1 MLLSAT
7 ATPLAPKYPLDHADE
22 NRNVCP
28 ILDITKPNCNCS
40 NFPLTGKVLIDQ
52 ADFAVPETQT
62 TANQPLNPNDDFEGQ
77 FDLGQVLH
85 LGVGDTEEPGAEYEL
100 SDEEPLTD
108 EGQDHDV
115 EQFAEIVS
123 MKGTT
128 FHGHFQEALHACKQ
142 LMLDGHTPELSL
154 SPEPVNKRDENA
166 IVVKALLG
174 VWKPIGYIPASKVPK
189 VTDAMRKNEITS
201 VVLHNVIYIFACKGH
216 RYFAKILLL
225 KRNRWLPN
233 SVNYEYNDPI

>member
-1 MLLSAT
+1 MFKLSTHFYFIFLL
-7 ATPLAPKYPLDHADE
+7 Y
-22 NRNVCP
+22 
-28 ILDITKPNCNCS
+28 
-40 NFPLTGKVLIDQ
+40 FPLVLIDL

-62 TANQPLNPNDDFEGQ
+62 TANQSLNSNDDFEGQ
-77 FDLGQVLH
+77 FDQVLH
-85 LGVGDTEEPGAEYEL
+85 LDVGDTEEPGTEYEL

-108 EGQDHDV
+108 EGQDDDV
-115 EQFAEIVS
+115 EQFAEIIL

-128 FHGHFQEALHACKQ
+128 FHGDFVEALHACKQ
-142 LMLDGHTPELSL
+142 LELDEHAPELSL
-154 SPEPVNKRDENA
+154 SPEPVKKRDENA

-174 VWKPIGYIPASKVPK
+174 VWKPIGYIPAPKVPK

-201 VVLHNVIYIFACKGH
+201 VVLHNVIYKYIFACKGH